1 MTPIG
6 VGQTAPSFRLPAATG
21 GDVSLD
27 DFRGRNPVVVWF
39 TKGMACAFCRQH
51 MSQLARGYGRF
62 KDLRGE
68 LLQITLTPPERA
80 RTYAEKFRLPF
91 PYLCDPD
98 YRVRRSWGLDRRAR
112 SPLWYAGTLY
122 ACTKW
127 PKPSDDFGKVPVA
140 LAEMPKMLADDD
152 AGLFVLDRA
161 GIVRYASTAAYVTA
175 QGVHALP
182 ANEEI
187 AAVLADCERQGSRA

>member
-1 MTPIG
+1 MNAIG
-6 VGQTAPSFRLPAATG
+6 VGQPAPSFRLPAATG

-27 DFRGRNPVVVWF
+27 DFRGRTPVIVWF
-39 TKGMACAFCRQH
+39 TKGMACAFCRQQ

-68 LLQITLTPPERA
+68 LLQITLTPLERA
-80 RTYAEKFRLPF
+80 RTYAQKFRLPF

-98 YRVRRSWGLDRRAR
+98 YQVRRAWGLDHRSR
-112 SPLWYAGTLY
+112 SPLWYAAAMY
-122 ACTKW
+122 ASTKW
-127 PKPSDDFGKVPVA
+127 PKPSDDFGKVPTS
-140 LAEMPKMLADDD
+140 LAEMPKMMADDD
-152 AGLFVLDRA
+152 AGLFVVDRD
-161 GIVRYASTAAYVTA
+161 GIVRYASAAAYATA

-182 ANEEI
+182 ANEQL